1 MQYVFFYI
9 GCNCLVT
16 GLYFQQL
23 YSQQSYCHTSY
34 FSFFDTTT
42 VCGVEILHLKA
53 RKFGTKVASR
63 QNSVNYHLRTQIT
76 NSVKIMLN
84 WVKHYTMCKIAHS
97 VKNYT
102 ENTFFHVPCGKFNT
116 WLKKFTQPATN
127 MWCAPRRH
135 KIRSILNMRQRIA
148 NYQWKQ

>member
-23 YSQQSYCHTSY
+23 YRQQSYCHTSY
-34 FSFFDTTT
+34 FSFFYTTT

-76 NSVKIMLN
+76 NSVKIMICMLN

-97 VKNYT
+97 VQNYT
-102 ENTFFHVPCGKFNT
+102 PSTIFHAPCGKCDT
-116 WLKKFTQPATN
+116 WLKTFTQPAVVMVVTN
-127 MWCAPRRH
+127 LRCAYCQQ
-135 KIRSILNMRQRIA
+135 LYCQ
-148 NYQWKQ
+148 